1 MPGEKSTSQDKTV
14 KAHSSLVSL
23 DGADDVEGIGTGTAE
38 DPTQMKTEL
47 DELRKQNERYK
58 QQMAGWE
65 TQSKRNLTE
74 RDQLADRVARMEGH
88 ISATANGKTADK
100 TSEKALPSGKLKSA
114 LQKWL
119 DNDDSELNE
128 VEAYLANA
136 AAPRN
141 PAKEEDVEN
150 IVTRTLQK
158 FGAKSTL
165 QSRIGVIHPE
175 MGDTNSELYHAVFEN
190 YEEYAN
196 DPQNKMFFPDDDQFL
211 VPVPDPAGGK
221 AKMMDARIVRQL
233 ASELKVQSGIT
244 EGRRQGQESRSATY
258 GAAQTGNGRTTS
270 TARNRS
276 VEALELLTQNERNEM
291 ANLKSLKAWPKEWPT
306 DDKAAAKMIFDNLS
320 APEKSRRLTEYRRV
334 RN

>member
-23 DGADDVEGIGTGTAE
+23 DGTDGVEVTGSGTAE
-38 DPTQMKTEL
+38 DPAKMQTEL

-100 TSEKALPSGKLKSA
+100 ISEKTLPAGKLKSA

-136 AAPRN
+136 SAPRN
-141 PAKEEDVEN
+141 PAKEEDVES

-158 FGAKSTL
+158 FGTKSTL
-165 QSRIGVIHPE
+165 QGRIGVIHPE

-211 VPVPDPAGGK
+211 VPVPDPTGGK

-233 ASELKVQSGIT
+233 AAELKVQSGIT
-244 EGRRQGQESRSATY
+244 EGRRQESRSSSY
-258 GAAQTGNGRTTS
+258 GTAQTGNGRTTS

-276 VEALELLTQNERNEM
+276 VEALELLTQNERDEI